1 MLVITAFVGFGI
13 GGNIPIDTTICLEF
27 IPQNRRFLL
36 AILSV
41 FQPLGVVVTSGLS
54 YAFIP
59 QFSCGKDAA
68 GTDLPSCHNV
78 AAGVACC
85 TKASNMG
92 WRYNLL
98 CLGGICL
105 AIFFLRFVVFNFQE
119 SPKFLLYRGQ
129 DEKAVK
135 VLQHIAKFN
144 KRECSVTLEMFEALT
159 DENDSTASRD
169 TNTPMLG
176 AGVKQLKAT
185 WQEKVKL
192 EFQRYKILFSSFT
205 MARLTILVWITYVF
219 DYWAFSI
226 AGKI

>member
-1 MLVITAFVGFGI
+1 
-13 GGNIPIDTTICLEF
+13 
-27 IPQNRRFLL
+27 
-36 AILSV
+36 
-41 FQPLGVVVTSGLS
+41 
-54 YAFIP
+54 
-59 QFSCGKDAA
+59 
-68 GTDLPSCHNV
+68 
-78 AAGVACC
+78 
-85 TKASNMG
+85 MG
-92 WRYNLL
+92 WRYNLI

-105 AIFFLRFVVFNFQE
+105 IIFFLRFVVFNFQE

-144 KRECSVTLEMFEALT
+144 KRECSVSLETFEALT

-185 WQEKVKL
+185 WKDKVKL
-192 EFQRYKILFSSFT
+192 ELQRYKILFAT
-205 MARLTILVWITYVF
+205 YKMATLTILIWIAYIF

-226 AGKI
+226 AGK